1 MKNNDIRNMALMHGV
16 KLWQIAERLKITD
29 SYFSRMLRKE
39 LPSEKKEQIQNI
51 IIEIVKERDL
61 NTTKS

>member
-1 MKNNDIRNMALMHGV
+1 MTQEKLNNQEE
-16 KLWQIAERLKITD
+16 KAERKTQ
-29 SYFSRMLRKE
+29 
-39 LPSEKKEQIQNI
+39 EKKEKIQNI

>member
-1 MKNNDIRNMALMHGV
+1 MKNNDIRNMALTHGV
-16 KLWQIAERLKITD
+16 KLWQIAERLWITD

-39 LPSEKKEQIQNI
+39 LTQEKKEKIQNI

>member
-1 MKNNDIRNMALMHGV
+1 MKNNDIRNMALMQGV
-16 KLWQIAERLKITD
+16 KLWQIAERLEITD

-39 LPSEKKEQIQNI
+39 LPKEKKEKIQNI